1 MQFSEYLTILT
12 RKTDSFVP
20 KFRQMKRRTARANN
34 TFLLGSLVMIVLVLV
49 IVVLFL
55 FFSFKIY
62 DKQKNPYGNDRYE
75 IVLEN
80 STLGK
85 PVSIY
90 MNDSLLFN
98 GTPQPGFTLSVGR
111 FEEES
116 SLLIVDGKTQ
126 IVSVIELPD
135 HSQTVKIAK
144 RGSEFYWENQE

>member
-1 MQFSEYLTILT
+1 MI
-12 RKTDSFVP
+12 RK
-20 KFRQMKRRTARANN
+20 TARANN
-34 TFLLGSLVMIVLVLV
+34 AFLLGSLILIVLVLV

-55 FFSFKIY
+55 FLSLKIY
-62 DKQKNPYGNDRYE
+62 EKK
-75 IVLEN
+75 EN
-80 STLGK
+80 TSYTEQYRIELGTS
-85 PVSIY
+85 PVTIY
-90 MNDSLLFN
+90 LNDSLLFN

-135 HSQTVKIAK
+135 HSQTVNIAK